1 MKIRISAE
9 QNTDQ
14 HFENTDQYFENADQ
28 YFENADQHVL
38 VKMRKPPLFVAIVAR
53 LRRKCGSVFSIYRRC
68 IVDMSS
74 M

>member
-14 HFENTDQYFENADQ
+14 YFENTDQ

-38 VKMRKPPLFVAIVAR
+38 VKMRKPRLFFTIVAR

-68 IVDMSS
+68 IVDMSL